1 MELTD
6 MNVSQ
11 STTAFILQLLQ
22 KYANLSSIDDVLA
35 LQEEMTKKDILAQH
49 KYAIT
54 LNKDGRYSTY
64 LPDDTKPSKRRKVI
78 KPSQELLEKEIVRF
92 YKNKAK
98 VQSKERVCL
107 RKLYP
112 QWLDYKSL
120 HTDSSAYIRTIDILW
135 KRYYE
140 TDSISDVP
148 IVELTKHELDI
159 WAHSIVRKYNLTK
172 KQYYNMTIIIRQ
184 SLDMAV
190 EMGIINENPFQK
202 VKMESKL
209 FKPVK
214 KKSDET
220 QVFLTDEKKCVEKEA
235 YADFAESNET
245 ACLAIP
251 FLFQTGLRISEIVA
265 LKWSDIDEEKEN
277 YIHVQRMET
286 KEFDRLADG
295 TWSYPRRVVIERTK
309 SDAGNRNVYL
319 TTVARKIL
327 NQIRECN
334 LQKGYSNDDFIFL
347 NAKGR
352 ITTLCIDTRIR
363 KYCRHISIDEKG
375 SHKARKTYISTLIDS
390 GEININYIREM
401 VGHTDERTTYGNYCF
416 NRKPKD
422 KTAMDM
428 ENALVCDET

>member
-1 MELTD
+1 MEINEEMLK
-6 MNVSQ
+6 
-11 STTAFILQLLQ
+11 FLL
-22 KYANLSSIDDVLA
+22 KKANISSIDEVSNRY
-35 LQEEMTKKDILAQH
+35 EFMTNKQILAEH
-49 KYAIT
+49 PYAIT
-54 LNKDGRYSTY
+54 TNKDGRFSTY
-64 LPDDTKPSKRRKVI
+64 VPDESKSSKRRKIV
-78 KPSQELLEKEIVRF
+78 KPTRELLEKEIVRF
-92 YKNKAK
+92 YKDKEKAK
-98 VQSKERVCL
+98 SRERMCL

-140 TDSISDVP
+140 NDSIIDTP

-159 WAHSIVRKYNLTK
+159 WAHSVVRKNNLTK

-220 QVFLTDEKKCVEKEA
+220 QVFLTDEKILVEKAA
-235 YADFAESNET
+235 YADFEESNET

-265 LKWSDIDEEKEN
+265 LKWSDIDEENEN
-277 YIHVQRMET
+277 YIHIQRMET

-295 TWSYPRRVVIERTK
+295 AWSYPRRVVIERTK

-334 LQKGYSNDDFIFL
+334 LQKGYTNDGYIFL

-352 ITTLCIDTRIR
+352 ISTLCIDTRIR

-428 ENALVCDET
+428 ENALVCNET

>member
-1 MELTD
+1 

-11 STTAFILQLLQ
+11 STITFILQLLQ
-22 KYANLSSIDDVLA
+22 NHAKISYDDVLA
-35 LQEEMTKKDILAQH
+35 LQEEMTKKEILAQH

-64 LPDDTKPSKRRKVI
+64 LPDDTKSSNRRKVV
-78 KPSQELLEKEIVRF
+78 KPTKESLEQEIIRF
-92 YKNKAK
+92 YKDKEK
-98 VQSKERVCL
+98 SKSKERMSL

-120 HTDSSAYIRTIDILW
+120 HTESSAYIKTIDELW
-135 KRYYE
+135 RKYYIN
-140 TDSISDVP
+140 DSIIDTP
-148 IVELTKHELDI
+148 IAELTKHELDI
-159 WAHSIVRKYNLTK
+159 WAHTIVRQNNLTK

-214 KKSDET
+214 KKADET
-220 QVFLTDEKKCVEKEA
+220 QVFLTDEKRLVEKAA
-235 YADFAESNET
+235 YADFEESNET

-251 FLFQTGLRISEIVA
+251 LLFQTGLRISEIVA
-265 LKWSDIDEEKEN
+265 LKWSDIDEEKGN
-277 YIHVQRMET
+277 YIHIQRMET
-286 KEFDRLADG
+286 KEFERLPNG
-295 TWSYPRRVVIERTK
+295 TWGNPKRTVIDRTK

-334 LQKGYSNDDFIFL
+334 LQKGYSNDEYIFL

-352 ITTLCIDTRIR
+352 ITTLCVDTRIR
-363 KYCRHISIDEKG
+363 KYCRHINIDEKG

-422 KTAMDM
+422 KTAVDM
-428 ENALVCDET
+428 ENALVGNET

>member
-1 MELTD
+1 MRDGTKYSCTGVVDFLQPILEEYLTD
-6 MNVSQ
+6 YPSIKLLLRGDSGFATPELYKQCDMNLSQ
-11 STTAFILQLLQ
+11 STITFILQLLQ
-22 KYANLSSIDDVLA
+22 KYANLSSIDNVLA

-64 LPDDTKPSKRRKVI
+64 LPDDTKSSKRRKVV

-92 YKNKAK
+92 CKDKENKK
-98 VQSKERVCL
+98 Q
-107 RKLYP
+107 
-112 QWLDYKSL
+112 
-120 HTDSSAYIRTIDILW
+120 RTHALN
-135 KRYYE
+135 
-140 TDSISDVP
+140 
-148 IVELTKHELDI
+148 I
-159 WAHSIVRKYNLTK
+159 WAHSVVRKNNLTK

-190 EMGIINENPFQK
+190 EIGIINENSFQK

-220 QVFLTDEKKCVEKEA
+220 QVFLTDEKKLVEQEA
-235 YADFAESNET
+235 YTDFEASNET

-265 LKWSDIDEEKEN
+265 LKWSDIAEEKEN

-295 TWSYPRRVVIERTK
+295 TWSYSRRVVIERTK

-334 LQKGYSNDDFIFL
+334 LQKGYSNGGYIFL

-390 GEININYIREM
+390 GEININYLREM
-401 VGHTDERTTYGNYCF
+401 LGHTDERTTYGNYCF

-428 ENALVCDET
+428 ENALVCNET